1 MKKKIKFSQIF
12 FFFSYI
18 VPFSSASICS
28 GVNDVRFRCNFR
40 FKRKRAAEST
50 SEPSC
55 CDESSVLE
63 SISIGKNN

>member
-1 MKKKIKFSQIF
+1 MKKKLNFLKS

-63 SISIGKNN
+63 SISIGKNI

>member
-1 MKKKIKFSQIF
+1 MVVVII
-12 FFFSYI
+12 I
-18 VPFSSASICS
+18 IPFSSDSICS

-63 SISIGKNN
+63 STSATTTITTKY